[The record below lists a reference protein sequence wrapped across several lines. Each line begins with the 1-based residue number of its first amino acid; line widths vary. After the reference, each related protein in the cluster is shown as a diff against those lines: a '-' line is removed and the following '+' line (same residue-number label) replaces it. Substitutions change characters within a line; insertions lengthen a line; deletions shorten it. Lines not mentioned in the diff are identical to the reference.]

1 VHEVASTPSP
11 NTQAP
16 ESSVVNLSPWWPAL
30 RASVA
35 VGVATQLVVG
45 VALLAY
51 VATRPA
57 EYQARFSL
65 LATPDSSARATRI
78 DFGTLTALTLPGM
91 PELARSPNVLDRVI
105 ARVDGAPSAGQ
116 LAGQIS
122 VELVP
127 ASGFA
132 RITVEDSDAERVAQ
146 LATALSS
153 EIRALDLLAPV
164 GTFRPFDASAPTT
177 VQTSPDL
184 TLGTGF
190 ALAAGA
196 LAGLLAAGLTTL
208 LRPRIMGRRQAAALL
223 DDPGIPILSLDAG
236 KGPDEQLALLLARG
250 GVTVVPSGDDAARVA
265 EQAGIELEATGSGVN
280 GHSPVDPGTRVIM
293 MAAIGRTTQAELT
306 NMYAGL
312 RASDAHVVALL
323 LV

>member
-1 VHEVASTPSP
+1 
-11 NTQAP
+11 
-16 ESSVVNLSPWWPAL
+16 
-30 RASVA
+30 
-35 VGVATQLVVG
+35 
-45 VALLAY
+45 
-51 VATRPA
+51 
-57 EYQARFSL
+57 
-65 LATPDSSARATRI
+65 
-78 DFGTLTALTLPGM
+78 M